1 MAQIATFWHNTSI
14 VAHPRIWSIAMSTAA
29 AASSAFNS
37 VKLPAPLV
45 TQARAAALTFRRS
58 TAGQIE
64 YWAMLGKAVEESGI
78 TVREVQA
85 VMEPVQE
92 LEQDVLDAIE
102 AKFDRAASSGALAK
116 RMREVIAAN
125 QSQAKQ
131 LLAA

>member
-1 MAQIATFWHNTSI
+1 MSSVATTS
-14 VAHPRIWSIAMSTAA
+14 S
-29 AASSAFNS
+29 FNS

-45 TQARAAALTFRRS
+45 NEARAAALTFRRS

-85 VMEPVQE
+85 VMEPALQSD
-92 LEQDVLDAIE
+92 DVLDAIE
-102 AKFDRAASSGALAK
+102 AKFDRAVSSGALAK

>member
-1 MAQIATFWHNTSI
+1 
-14 VAHPRIWSIAMSTAA
+14 MSSNASANAA
-29 AASSAFNS
+29 FSS
-37 VKLPAPLV
+37 VKLPGPLV

-64 YWAMLGKAVEESGI
+64 YWAMLGKAVEESGL
-78 TVREVQA
+78 TMREVQA

-92 LEQDVLDAIE
+92 GEDVLDAIE

-125 QSQAKQ
+125 QAQAEQ
-131 LLAA
+131 RLAA

>member
-1 MAQIATFWHNTSI
+1 MSSA
-14 VAHPRIWSIAMSTAA
+14 PGSIARTAEASSSVSTA
-29 AASSAFNS
+29 SSFSS

-45 TQARAAALTFRRS
+45 SEARAAALTFRRS

-85 VMEPVQE
+85 VMAPVQE
-92 LEQDVLDAIE
+92 GDALLDAIE
-102 AKFDRAASSGALAK
+102 ARFDRAASSGALAK

-125 QSQAKQ
+125 QSQAKPF
-131 LLAA
+131 LAA

>member
-1 MAQIATFWHNTSI
+1 M
-14 VAHPRIWSIAMSTAA
+14 
-29 AASSAFNS
+29 SSAVAATSSFNS

-85 VMEPVQE
+85 VMEPVQDSAS
-92 LEQDVLDAIE
+92 QDDVLDAIE
-102 AKFDRAASSGALAK
+102 MKFDRAANSGALAK
-116 RMREVIAAN
+116 RMREMIAAN

>member
-1 MAQIATFWHNTSI
+1 M
-14 VAHPRIWSIAMSTAA
+14 TAA
-29 AASSAFNS
+29 ALNSFNS

-85 VMEPVQE
+85 VMEPAQDAAS
-92 LEQDVLDAIE
+92 QDDVLDAIE
-102 AKFDRAASSGALAK
+102 MKFDRAASSGALAK
-116 RMREVIAAN
+116 RMREVITAN
-125 QSQAKQ
+125 QSQPNQSQLRQ

>member
-1 MAQIATFWHNTSI
+1 MTAAIATNVS
-14 VAHPRIWSIAMSTAA
+14 VNS
-29 AASSAFNS
+29 FNS

-45 TQARAAALTFRRS
+45 NEARAAALTFRRS

-85 VMEPVQE
+85 VMAPVQE
-92 LEQDVLDAIE
+92 LEQGGDAVLDAIE

>member
-1 MAQIATFWHNTSI
+1 MSSTATVAANTS
-14 VAHPRIWSIAMSTAA
+14 
-29 AASSAFNS
+29 FNS

-64 YWAMLGKAVEESGI
+64 YWATLGKAVEESGI

-85 VMEPVQE
+85 VMEPAQ
-92 LEQDVLDAIE
+92 QSDSVLDVIE
-102 AKFDRAASSGALAK
+102 ARFDRAASSGTLAK

-125 QSQAKQ
+125 QSHAKQ

>member
-1 MAQIATFWHNTSI
+1 MSSAIASAPVQTT
-14 VAHPRIWSIAMSTAA
+14 
-29 AASSAFNS
+29 AFNS

-45 TQARAAALTFRRS
+45 NEARAAALTFRRS

-85 VMEPVQE
+85 VMAPVAETVSQD
-92 LEQDVLDAIE
+92 DVLDAIE
-102 AKFDRAASSGALAK
+102 MKFDRAASSGALAK

-125 QSQAKQ
+125 QAQIKQ
-131 LLAA
+131 RLAA

>member
-1 MAQIATFWHNTSI
+1 MSSVATSTSS
-14 VAHPRIWSIAMSTAA
+14 PSTAF
-29 AASSAFNS
+29 SS
-37 VKLPAPLV
+37 VKLNTPLV
-45 TQARAAALTFRRS
+45 NQARAAALTFRRS

-92 LEQDVLDAIE
+92 SDSVLDAIE
-102 AKFDRAASSGALAK
+102 ARFDRAASSGALAM

-125 QSQAKQ
+125 RSQAKQ

>member
-1 MAQIATFWHNTSI
+1 MSSVATSTSS
-14 VAHPRIWSIAMSTAA
+14 PSTAF
-29 AASSAFNS
+29 SS
-37 VKLPAPLV
+37 VKLNAPLV
-45 TQARAAALTFRRS
+45 NEARAAALTFRRS

-92 LEQDVLDAIE
+92 LEQGGDDVLDAIE

>member
-1 MAQIATFWHNTSI
+1 M
-14 VAHPRIWSIAMSTAA
+14 
-29 AASSAFNS
+29 SSAVAANSNFNS

-85 VMEPVQE
+85 VMEPVQ
-92 LEQDVLDAIE
+92 QSDNVLDAIE

>member
-1 MAQIATFWHNTSI
+1 MSSVATSTSS
-14 VAHPRIWSIAMSTAA
+14 PSTAF
-29 AASSAFNS
+29 SS
-37 VKLPAPLV
+37 VKLNAPLV
-45 TQARAAALTFRRS
+45 NQARAAALTFRRS

-85 VMEPVQE
+85 VMEPLVEPASQDE
-92 LEQDVLDAIE
+92 LLDAIE
-102 AKFDRAASSGALAK
+102 MKFDRAASSGALAK

>member
-1 MAQIATFWHNTSI
+1 M
-14 VAHPRIWSIAMSTAA
+14 TASSA
-29 AASSAFNS
+29 VNSSPNSAFNS

-85 VMEPVQE
+85 VMEPAQE
-92 LEQDVLDAIE
+92 QGGDTVLDAIE
-102 AKFDRAASSGALAK
+102 ARFDRAASSGALAK

>member
-1 MAQIATFWHNTSI
+1 MPTDHS
-14 VAHPRIWSIAMSTAA
+14 AA
-29 AASSAFNS
+29 VSFNS

-85 VMEPVQE
+85 VMEPAPPASSSQAQSLISQFV
-92 LEQDVLDAIE
+92 A
-102 AKFDRAASSGALAK
+102 FDRSGGLAEHVRKVVASNAA
-116 RMREVIAAN
+116 
-125 QSQAKQ
+125 QAKNSPDQ
-131 LLAA
+131 SRHRLAA

>member
-1 MAQIATFWHNTSI
+1 M
-14 VAHPRIWSIAMSTAA
+14 TAA
-29 AASSAFNS
+29 TATNVSVNSFNS

-45 TQARAAALTFRRS
+45 NEARAAALTFRRS

-85 VMEPVQE
+85 VMEPMQE
-92 LEQDVLDAIE
+92 LEQGGDAVLDAIE